1 MRHSLIA
8 AAALI
13 ALTAQAE
20 AAARIPAP
28 QASVVVTSAVQLAS
42 GMGNGLRP
50 ALPADARVA
59 QIAPTRGE

>member
-1 MRHSLIA
+1 MRHLLIA

-28 QASVVVTSAVQLAS
+28 QMSAVVASAVQLA
-42 GMGNGLRP
+42 GGLGNGLRP
-50 ALPADARVA
+50 ALPADARLA